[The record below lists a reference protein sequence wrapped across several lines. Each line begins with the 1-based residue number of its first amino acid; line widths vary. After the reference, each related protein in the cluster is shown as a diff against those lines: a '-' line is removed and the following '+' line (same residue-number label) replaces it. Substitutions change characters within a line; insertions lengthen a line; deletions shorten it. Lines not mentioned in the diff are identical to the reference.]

1 MNTQQISPIMGT
13 YSRFDVSM
21 SFGKGCWLFDD
32 KGNKYLDALSGI
44 AVNTLGHSHPKLI
57 SALSEQIKKLVHTS
71 NLYKIP
77 LQEKLACKLTE
88 ISYLNS
94 VFFCNSGLEANE
106 AAIKIARRHG
116 KKLGYLNPKIV
127 VFEKSFHGRSIATI
141 SASANP
147 AVQKGFEPLLEGFIR
162 VPLNN
167 IDVLSEIS
175 KSQHEISAVFLETIQ
190 GEGGINIPQEKYLLS
205 VREICSRNNWLLIL
219 DEVQCG
225 IGRTGKW
232 FAYQW
237 ENIKPDV
244 IPLAKGLGSGI
255 PIGAVIA
262 NEYSGNLMGPGSH
275 GTTFGGNPFA
285 MRAGLETLKIVEEE
299 NLMKNAAVRGKQ
311 ILESLNNA
319 FFKNKEIVD
328 IRGRGLMIGI
338 ELKKPCKE
346 LAKEALKNGLLIN
359 VTESNVIRLL
369 PPLIISEEEVETL
382 TKRLIPIINEF
393 IS

>member
-88 ISYLNS
+88 ISHLNS

-346 LAKEALKNGLLIN
+346 LAKEALKKGLLIN

>member
-205 VREICSRNNWLLIL
+205 VREICSKNNWLLIL

>member
-57 SALSEQIKKLVHTS
+57 AALSEQIKKLVHTS

-205 VREICSRNNWLLIL
+205 VREICSKNNWLLIL

-346 LAKEALKNGLLIN
+346 LAKEALKKGLLIN

-382 TKRLIPIINEF
+382 TKILIPIINEF